1 MARKSRK
8 ENAVKTPDRAAVA
21 EKSYKTAIYIRLSVE
36 DERKIESDSVENQR
50 AFLADYVAKQDDLL
64 LVDTYMDRGV
74 TGTKFDRPQFNRM
87 IADMRAGKINCIVV
101 KDLSRLGRDY
111 LEAGDYIE
119 KIFPFFGVRFI
130 AVTDGYD
137 SLHAS
142 SSEDGF
148 VVPLKNLINEAYA
161 KDISKKISST
171 YESMYRAGLY
181 PCCTVPYGY
190 LKDPDDKRN
199 MLVDENVRDV
209 VVRIFNERLSG
220 VSMCQIAR
228 NLNEDGILAPSPYW
242 QTIGVLKTTKFSNV
256 KWEMKAIRRLLMN
269 PIYVGDVEMRKTR
282 SALYKGIRKETPTA
296 KEERIYVENHH
307 EAIIDR
313 ETFNKVQ
320 ELLREQRAEYDAA
333 HGVYGDKK
341 NRKENLFR
349 GVIYCADCGH
359 AMGLYRKTVKL
370 PSGYFYYN
378 TYTCNR
384 AGTYLDDDPHKNV
397 KAEDLEAMVLE
408 LVKTHIRT
416 YLDASAALDKA
427 NKSSVAKKEMKA
439 LQKEKK
445 KLTERKEHI
454 AGVSA
459 NLYGDY
465 TDGLFSESEYLDMKK
480 DYQAEIVEIEKKL
493 GEIENELATFED
505 GYGEETGLGKAC
517 RKYEGIDSLTGDM
530 VRCFI
535 TKIVCSASDKFDVH
549 YRFENDY
556 KLITELVEK
565 RKGMAG

>member
-8 ENAVKTPDRAAVA
+8 GNVSAAAAKAVPVEKT
-21 EKSYKTAIYIRLSVE
+21 YKTAIYIRLSVE

-50 AFLADYVAKQDDLL
+50 AFLADFVAKQDDLT
-64 LVDTYMDRGV
+64 LVGTYIDRGV
-74 TGTKFDRPQFNRM
+74 TGTKFDRPEFNRM
-87 IADMRAGKINCIVV
+87 IAAMRAGEINCIVV

-137 SLHAS
+137 SLNAS
-142 SSEDGF
+142 ASEDGF

-161 KDISKKISST
+161 KDISKKISSS
-171 YESMYRAGLY
+171 YESMYKAGLY

-190 LKDPDDKRN
+190 LKDPEDKRN

-242 QTIGVLKTTKFSNV
+242 QSIGVLKTTKFSNV

-269 PIYVGDVEMRKTR
+269 PVYIGDVEMRKTV
-282 SALYKGIRKETPTA
+282 SALYKGIRKEMPTA
-296 KEERIYVENHH
+296 KEERIYVKDHH

-313 ETFNKVQ
+313 ETFERVQ
-320 ELLREQRAEYDAA
+320 ELLKEQKAEYDAK
-333 HGVYGDKK
+333 HGVFGDKK
-341 NRKENLFR
+341 NRKENLFM
-349 GVIYCADCGH
+349 GLLFCGDCGH
-359 AMGLYRKTVKL
+359 ALGLYRKTIKL

-384 AGTYLDDDPHKNV
+384 AGTYLDADPRKNI
-397 KAEDLEAMVLE
+397 KAEDLEKMVLG
-408 LVKTHIRT
+408 LIKKHIRA

-427 NKSSVAKKEMKA
+427 NKKSASKKAMKG
-439 LQKEKK
+439 LQKEQK
-445 KLTERKEHI
+445 KLLERKEHI
-454 AGVSA
+454 AEISA

-465 TDGLFSESEYLDMKK
+465 TDGLFSEKEYLEMKK
-480 DYQAEIVEIEKKL
+480 EYVAEMDEITKKL
-493 GEIENELATFED
+493 DGMAAELATFHE
-505 GYGEETGLGKAC
+505 GYGEANEMGEAC
-517 RKYEGIDSLTGDM
+517 RKYEAFEALTADM
-530 VRCFI
+530 VKCFI
-535 TKIVCSASDKFDVH
+535 AKIVCYADDRYEVH
-549 YRFENDY
+549 YRFEDEY
-556 KLITELVEK
+556 RMISELLEK
-565 RKGMAG
+565 RKGMAA

>member
-8 ENAVKTPDRAAVA
+8 ANVVEAPAKAAVA
-21 EKSYKTAIYIRLSVE
+21 KDTYRTAIYIRLSVE

-50 AFLADYVAKQDDLL
+50 AFLADFVAKQDDLSL
-64 LVDTYMDRGV
+64 IGTYMDRGV
-74 TGTKFDRPQFNRM
+74 TGTKFDRPDFNRM
-87 IADMRAGKINCIVV
+87 ISDMRAGKINCIVV

-137 SLHAS
+137 SLRAS
-142 SSEDGF
+142 ASEDGF

-171 YESMYRAGLY
+171 YESMYKAGLY

-199 MLVDENVRDV
+199 MLIDENVRDV

-242 QTIGVLKTTKFSNV
+242 QSIGVLKTKKFSNV

-269 PIYVGDVEMRKTR
+269 PIYIGDVEMRKTR

-320 ELLREQRAEYDAA
+320 ELLREQKAEYDAA
-333 HGVYGDKK
+333 HGVFGDKK
-341 NRKENLFR
+341 NRKENLFK
-349 GVIYCADCGH
+349 GLIFCADCGH

-408 LVKTHIRT
+408 LIRTHIRT
-416 YLDASAALDKA
+416 YLDASAALDKV
-427 NKSSVAKKEMKA
+427 NKGSAAKKGMKA
-439 LQKEKK
+439 LVKEQK

-454 AGVSA
+454 AEVSA

-465 TDGLFSESEYLDMKK
+465 TDGLFSESEYLEMKK
-480 DYQAEIVEIEKKL
+480 EYLNEITEIDKRLE
-493 GEIENELATFED
+493 EINDELTTYRA
-505 GYGEETGLGKAC
+505 GYGEETDLGKAC
-517 RKYEGIDSLTGDM
+517 RKYESCDSLTGDM

-535 TKIVCSASDKFDVH
+535 KKIVCSASDRFDVH
-549 YRFENDY
+549 YRFESDY
-556 KLITELVEK
+556 RLISELVDK
-565 RKGMAG
+565 RKGMTA

>member
-8 ENAVKTPDRAAVA
+8 TNAVEAPAKAAVA
-21 EKSYKTAIYIRLSVE
+21 KDTYKTAIYIRLSVE

-50 AFLADYVAKQDDLL
+50 AFLADYVAKQDDLS
-64 LVDTYMDRGV
+64 LVGTYMDRGV
-74 TGTKFDRPQFNRM
+74 TGTKFDRPEFNRL
-87 IADMRAGKINCIVV
+87 ISDMRAGKITCIVV

-137 SLHAS
+137 SLRAS
-142 SSEDGF
+142 ASEDGF

-171 YESMYRAGLY
+171 YESMYKAGLY

-242 QTIGVLKTTKFSNV
+242 QSIGVLKTTKFSNV

-269 PIYVGDVEMRKTR
+269 PIYIGDVEMRKTR

-313 ETFNKVQ
+313 DTFNKVQ
-320 ELLREQRAEYDAA
+320 ELLREQKAEYDAA
-333 HGVYGDKK
+333 HGVFGDKK
-341 NRKENLFR
+341 NQKENLFK
-349 GVIYCADCGH
+349 GLIFCADCGH

-408 LVKTHIRT
+408 LIRTHIRT
-416 YLDASAALDKA
+416 YLDASMALDKV
-427 NKSSVAKKEMKA
+427 NKSSAARKSMKA
-439 LQKEKK
+439 LEKEQK
-445 KLTERKEHI
+445 KLMERKEHI

-465 TDGLFSESEYLDMKK
+465 ADGLFSESEYLEMKK
-480 DYQAEIVEIEKKL
+480 EYLNEITGIDKRLEEI
-493 GEIENELATFED
+493 NDELATYHA
-505 GYGEETGLGKAC
+505 GYGEETDLGKAC
-517 RKYEGIDSLTGDM
+517 RKYEGVASLTGDM

-535 TKIVCSASDKFDVH
+535 TKVVCSASDRFDVH

-556 KLITELVEK
+556 KLISELVDK
-565 RKGMAG
+565 RKGMAA

>member
-8 ENAVKTPDRAAVA
+8 TNAVEAPAKAAVA
-21 EKSYKTAIYIRLSVE
+21 KDTYKTAIYIRLSVE

-50 AFLADYVAKQDDLL
+50 AFLADYVAKQDDLS
-64 LVDTYMDRGV
+64 LVGTYMDRGV
-74 TGTKFDRPQFNRM
+74 TGTKFDRPEFNRL
-87 IADMRAGKINCIVV
+87 ISDMRAGKITCIVV

-137 SLHAS
+137 SLRAS
-142 SSEDGF
+142 ASEDGF
-148 VVPLKNLINEAYA
+148 AVPLKNLINEAYA

-171 YESMYRAGLY
+171 YESMYKAGLY

-242 QTIGVLKTTKFSNV
+242 QSIGVLKTTKFSNV

-269 PIYVGDVEMRKTR
+269 PIYIGDVEMRKTR

-313 ETFNKVQ
+313 DTFNKVQ
-320 ELLREQRAEYDAA
+320 ELLREQKAEYDAA
-333 HGVYGDKK
+333 HGVFGDKK
-341 NRKENLFR
+341 NQKENLFK
-349 GVIYCADCGH
+349 GLIFCADCGH

-408 LVKTHIRT
+408 LIRTHIRT
-416 YLDASAALDKA
+416 YLDASMALDKV
-427 NKSSVAKKEMKA
+427 NKSSAARKSMKA
-439 LQKEKK
+439 LEKEQK
-445 KLTERKEHI
+445 KLMERKEHI

-465 TDGLFSESEYLDMKK
+465 ADGLFSESEYLEMKK
-480 DYQAEIVEIEKKL
+480 EYLNEITGIDKRLEEI
-493 GEIENELATFED
+493 NDELATYHA
-505 GYGEETGLGKAC
+505 GYGEETDLGKAC
-517 RKYEGIDSLTGDM
+517 RKYEGVASLTGDM

-535 TKIVCSASDKFDVH
+535 TKVVCSASDRFDVH

-556 KLITELVEK
+556 KLISELVDK
-565 RKGMAG
+565 RKGMAA

>member
-8 ENAVKTPDRAAVA
+8 ANVVEAPAKVAVVKNT
-21 EKSYKTAIYIRLSVE
+21 YNTAIYIRLSVE

-50 AFLADYVAKQDDLL
+50 AFLADFVAKQNDLS
-64 LVDTYMDRGV
+64 LVGTYMDRGV
-74 TGTKFDRPQFNRM
+74 TGTKFDRPEFNRM
-87 IADMRAGKINCIVV
+87 ISDMRAGKINCIVV

-137 SLHAS
+137 SLRAS
-142 SSEDGF
+142 ASEDGF

-171 YESMYRAGLY
+171 YESMYKAGLY

-242 QTIGVLKTTKFSNV
+242 QSIGVLKTTKFSNV

-269 PIYVGDVEMRKTR
+269 PIYIGDVEMRKTR

-313 ETFNKVQ
+313 DTFNKVQ
-320 ELLREQRAEYDAA
+320 ELLREQKAEYDAA
-333 HGVYGDKK
+333 HGVFGDKK
-341 NRKENLFR
+341 NRKENLFK
-349 GVIYCADCGH
+349 GLIFCADCGH

-408 LVKTHIRT
+408 LIRTHIRT
-416 YLDASAALDKA
+416 YLDASAALDKV
-427 NKSSVAKKEMKA
+427 NKSSAAKKGMKA
-439 LQKEKK
+439 LEKEQK
-445 KLTERKEHI
+445 KLMERKEHI

-465 TDGLFSESEYLDMKK
+465 ADGLFSESEYLEMKK
-480 DYQAEIVEIEKKL
+480 EYLNEITGIDKRLEEI
-493 GEIENELATFED
+493 NDELATYHA
-505 GYGEETGLGKAC
+505 GYGEETDLGKAC
-517 RKYEGIDSLTGDM
+517 RKYEGVDSLTGDM

-535 TKIVCSASDKFDVH
+535 TKVVCSASDRFDVH

-556 KLITELVEK
+556 KLISELVEK
-565 RKGMAG
+565 WKGMAA

>member
-8 ENAVKTPDRAAVA
+8 ANVVEAPAKAAVA
-21 EKSYKTAIYIRLSVE
+21 KDTYRTAIYIRLSVE

-50 AFLADYVAKQDDLL
+50 AFLADFVAKQDDLSL
-64 LVDTYMDRGV
+64 IGTYMDRGV
-74 TGTKFDRPQFNRM
+74 TGTKFDRPDFNRM
-87 IADMRAGKINCIVV
+87 ISDMRAGKINCIVV

-137 SLHAS
+137 SLRAS
-142 SSEDGF
+142 ASEDGF

-171 YESMYRAGLY
+171 YESMYKAGLY

-242 QTIGVLKTTKFSNV
+242 QSIGVLKTKKFSNV

-269 PIYVGDVEMRKTR
+269 PIYIGDVEMRKTR

-320 ELLREQRAEYDAA
+320 ELLREQKAEYDVA
-333 HGVYGDKK
+333 HGVFGDKK
-341 NRKENLFR
+341 NRKENLFK
-349 GVIYCADCGH
+349 GLIFCADCGH

-408 LVKTHIRT
+408 LIRTHIRT
-416 YLDASAALDKA
+416 YLDASAALDKV
-427 NKSSVAKKEMKA
+427 NKGSAAKKGMKA
-439 LQKEKK
+439 LEKEQKR
-445 KLTERKEHI
+445 LMERKEHI
-454 AGVSA
+454 AEVSA

-465 TDGLFSESEYLDMKK
+465 TDGLFSESDYLEMKKEYLN
-480 DYQAEIVEIEKKL
+480 EIKEIDKRLE
-493 GEIENELATFED
+493 EINDELATYRA
-505 GYGEETGLGKAC
+505 GYGEETDLGKAC
-517 RKYEGIDSLTGDM
+517 RKYESCDSLTGDM

-535 TKIVCSASDKFDVH
+535 KKIVCSTSDRFDVH

-556 KLITELVEK
+556 RLISELVDK
-565 RKGMAG
+565 RKGMTA